1 MIQHLTNQ
9 VVKVRHTDFCVGI
22 KEVEAIHSTLHGLC
36 GCVGR
41 ALERGKCKDT
51 ETRRIHFTDFQ

>member
-41 ALERGKCKDT
+41 ALERQENVRTQKPG
-51 ETRRIHFTDFQ
+51 IHFTDFQ